1 MSFKKNKYTIIKNAI
16 PINVA
21 NFCMNYLQLKRK
33 VYDTYKEWKY
43 ISPYNK
49 DHGYYEGEKDQI
61 PNTWSCYGDIAME
74 TLLSMVKPIM
84 EKNTQLKLYE
94 TYAYTRL
101 YKKGD

>member
-43 ISPYNK
+43 ISPYNQ
-49 DHGYYEGEKDQI
+49 DHRNE
-61 PNTWSCYGDIAME
+61 
-74 TLLSMVKPIM
+74 
-84 EKNTQLKLYE
+84 
-94 TYAYTRL
+94 R
-101 YKKGD
+101 